1 MSELEKKTA
10 ETNGDPID
18 SIEPDDLMLKVRKVS
33 LMKGLVYALIIHI
46 ILILVTSIGY
56 LSDCSKYKTFSVKA
70 AKKIEGDNLKK
81 AEEEA
86 RKKELLKK
94 AEEEAKKKLEESK
107 NKPAEAAKPAA
118 KSAEDIMKKN
128 PDNPVIKEL
137 NETSKERPTSTTTSL
152 DGDLL

>member
-70 AKKIEGDNLKK
+70 AKKIEADNLKK

-94 AEEEAKKKLEESK
+94 AEEDAKKKLEESK
-107 NKPAEAAKPAA
+107 NKPAEAAKPVSKA
-118 KSAEDIMKKN
+118 DDFMKKN

>member
-56 LSDCSKYKTFSVKA
+56 LSDCSKYKTFHVKT
-70 AKKIEGDNLKK
+70 AKKIEADNLKK
-81 AEEEA
+81 AEEEV

-107 NKPAEAAKPAA
+107 NKPAEAAKPAS
-118 KSAEDIMKKN
+118 KTDDFIKKN